1 MLSACFYAI
10 IQAVINMKFKTQVY
24 NLMKSWCDE
33 LLKTQLDMPEQ
44 PLLDGALLCPAC
56 ALVHGRCADMILP
69 LVLLY
74 KETGEEHYLTAAKK
88 LIDWTE
94 YNLLTEHDDYR
105 NDLANR
111 WKGTNIF
118 SSLAIGETL
127 HRFGEVLDKGTFDK
141 WDTIFRR
148 RAAAAIGFCETVH
161 PHINYNAGAAAMFA
175 FAYNYTGEQK
185 FLEQALNQEAFC
197 REHFDSQGLFFGEGK
212 PLDGTTAKGC
222 HFIDMGY
229 NLEESIPLLVMHAV
243 WLKDPEKIEYY
254 MQRALDHLGFLLPD
268 GAIDNSWGTR
278 QNKWTYWGSR
288 TSDGMHEGL
297 VYVTRDNP
305 VIAKAVRKNVELL
318 EACTVYGRLYGGL
331 MYHAA
336 YEPACIHHAFDHA
349 KSLAVL
355 YLEMGNEFDACEN
368 AVLPRESEGVKA
380 YQNGYLYTV
389 TKGDFIATV
398 NACDTHIYSCS
409 ETGGGAVSML
419 WNKDYGAVMAATLNR
434 FVTTEPQNMQI
445 QRHVDEELCN
455 TARIGRSDMD
465 KTVELARDG
474 YTITATSEQ
483 NGFEI
488 KYDFCD
494 DGVKFTIVSDKDT
507 EYVLPIVSQSGDSIK
522 ICDNEIIFKDMLS
535 VSFDGECTVTP
546 DSEKR
551 HFHPVGGFQYK
562 HLTFPVSAE
571 KALNITI
578 KINK

>member
-1 MLSACFYAI
+1 MS
-10 IQAVINMKFKTQVY
+10 FKTKVY

-33 LLKTQLDMPEQ
+33 LLKTQLDMPNE
-44 PLLDGALLCPAC
+44 PLLDGALLCPGC
-56 ALVHGRCADMILP
+56 AVVHGRCADMVLP

-74 KETGEEHYLTAAKK
+74 RDTGDEKYLTAAKK

-94 YNLLTEHDDYR
+94 YNLLSEHKDYR

-118 SSLAIGETL
+118 TCLMLGETL
-127 HRFGEVLDKGTFDK
+127 HRFGDVLDAETFSK
-141 WDTIFRR
+141 WDTIFRE
-148 RAAAAIGFCETVH
+148 RAAAAIGFCETVG

-185 FLEQALNQEAFC
+185 FLEQAQKQEQFC
-197 REHFDSQGLFFGEGK
+197 REHFDKEGLFFGEGK

-229 NLEESIPLLVMHAV
+229 NLEESIPLLVLHAL
-243 WLKDPEKIEYY
+243 WMKDDEKIKYY
-254 MQRALDHLGFLLPD
+254 TERAIDHLGFLLPD
-268 GAIDNSWGTR
+268 GATDNSWGTR

-288 TSDGMHEGL
+288 TSDGMHEGF
-297 VYVTRDNP
+297 VYIAKDNP
-305 VIAKAVRKNVELL
+305 VIAKAVRRNIELL
-318 EACTVYGRLYGGL
+318 KRCTVDGRLYGGL
-331 MYHAA
+331 MYHSAG
-336 YEPACIHHAFDHA
+336 EPACIHHAFDKV

-355 YLEMGNEFDACEN
+355 YLEMGDEFETCES
-368 AVLPRESEGVKA
+368 AVLPREAEGVKA

-389 TKGDFIATV
+389 TKGDFVATV
-398 NACDTHIYSCS
+398 NASDTHIYSCS
-409 ETGGGAVSML
+409 ETGGGAISML

-434 FVTTEPQNMQI
+434 FVTTEPMNMQI

-488 KYDFCD
+488 EYDFTD
-494 DGVKFTIVSDKDT
+494 DAVKINILSDKDT
-507 EYVLPIVSQSGDSIK
+507 EYVLPIVSQSGDK
-522 ICDNEIIFKDMLS
+522 VELRENEVVFKDMLS
-535 VSFDGECTVTP
+535 VSFNSEYTIDP
-546 DSEKR
+546 ADEKR

-562 HLTFPVSAE
+562 HLTFSISAD
-571 KALNITI
+571 KPLNIEI